1 MALVISVQADSLEEC
16 ACQLA
21 RLCTDYGLQP
31 VMLPMRSTG
40 TDRWLARATPTAP
53 AEDEGREG

>member
-1 MALVISVQADSLEEC
+1 MALVISVQADSREKAVAWLDRVC
-16 ACQLA
+16 
-21 RLCTDYGLQP
+21 RDYGMTP
-31 VMLPMRSTG
+31 VMRPMRSTG